1 MGRACDCGSGLP
13 WDECD
18 CGEGGPTLSELR
30 EQKEKESEEFWE
42 GEAPGIIMI
51 LVVIALMLLVICS
64 IGRCDKK
71 FPEQKQE
78 PALYNFEDE
87 FRQAE
92 IERRERER
100 RSDERRLKGT
110 YGNMNEYFAR
120 EAEEARRR
128 EKQERIKE
136 EQRRNQRRKEL
147 FGL

>member
-18 CGEGGPTLSELR
+18 CGEGGPTVSELR

-42 GEAPGIIMI
+42 SGAGPGIVVLVLI
-51 LVVIALMLLVICS
+51 LLLFGS

-78 PALYNFEDE
+78 PALYNFEEE

-136 EQRRNQRRKEL
+136 EQCTNL